1 MSYNCE
7 HKDDGLKCHDLRLF
21 GLWLHWHTGG
31 EYKPYVRF
39 RGGCINFFGKQYEL
53 KIKGYPV

>member
-1 MSYNCE
+1 MSYNCSTL
-7 HKDDGLKCHDLRLF
+7 KDGLKCHDLRLF

-39 RGGCINFFGKQYEL
+39 RGGGIIFNGKSYDFN
-53 KIKGYPV
+53 IKGYSV